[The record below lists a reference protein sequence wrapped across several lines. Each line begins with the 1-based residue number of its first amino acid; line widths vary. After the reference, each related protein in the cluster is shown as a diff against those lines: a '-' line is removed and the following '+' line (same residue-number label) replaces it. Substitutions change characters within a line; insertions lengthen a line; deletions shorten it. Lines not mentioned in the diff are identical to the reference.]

1 MTKTTAIL
9 GLATVAL
16 AVAGCSAPTTSGTS
30 PSGPGAAPGEVRT
43 IKIADTWSATHPIA
57 VAIDKVFKP
66 EIEAKTNGAI
76 KIEVYHSGQLG
87 NEQELWDGVRNGTL
101 EVSVVGSVMNSEFSE
116 MLISDWPFLYR
127 DLAHA
132 QKVWTGS
139 VADEVSADFQAA
151 FPSTEILGWGPNSA
165 RTFTSNEP
173 LTSLEDFQGQKFR
186 MPANPIHVGIVE
198 NLGASAQV
206 IPLGELFT
214 ALETGVVD
222 GQDNGMVTVRSEA
235 LYEVQ
240 KYLYETNHIIATMEI
255 IASKSFLDSLTP
267 EQQQIVRDAGKKA
280 AAQAWSDYAASVDT
294 DRKFLTENGVTVTAQ
309 TPADRDRMIAAIKP
323 VTDALYAENDWA
335 RELVDKIAAVS

>member
-1 MTKTTAIL
+1 MRKTTAAAISL
-9 GLATVAL
+9 MALAL
-16 AVAGCSAPTTSGTS
+16 AVGGCSTPTTPAPGGS
-30 PSGPGAAPGEVRT
+30 GAAPVQART
-43 IKIADTWSATHPIA
+43 IKVADTWSATHPIA
-57 VAIDKVFKP
+57 KAVENVFKA
-66 EIEAKTNGAI
+66 EIESKTNGAI
-76 KIEVYHSGQLG
+76 KLEVYHSGQLG

-127 DLAHA
+127 DIAHA
-132 QKVWTGS
+132 QKVWTGP
-139 VADEVSADFQAA
+139 VADEVSADFHAK
-151 FPSTEILGWGPNSA
+151 FPTTEILGWGPNSA
-165 RTFTSNEP
+165 RTFTSNKP
-173 LTSLEDFQGQKFR
+173 LASLEDFRGQKFR

-240 KYLYETNHIIATMEI
+240 KYLLETNHIVATMEI
-255 IASKSFLDSLTP
+255 IASESFMESLTP

-280 AAQAWSDYAASVDT
+280 AAQAWTDYIASVDT
-294 DRKFLTENGVTVTAQ
+294 DRQFLKDNGVTVNPFTAE
-309 TPADRDRMIAAIKP
+309 DRERMITVIKP
-323 VTDALYAENDWA
+323 VTDKLYAENAWA
-335 RELVDKIAAVS
+335 KGLVDKIAAVS